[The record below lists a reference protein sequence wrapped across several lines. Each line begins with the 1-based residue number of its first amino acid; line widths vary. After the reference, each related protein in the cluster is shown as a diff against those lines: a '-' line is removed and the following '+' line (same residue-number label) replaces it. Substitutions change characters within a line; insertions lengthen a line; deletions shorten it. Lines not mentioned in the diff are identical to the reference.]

1 VKSKV
6 IQFVMLATVFSAAP
20 LMAQGSLLLHAAI
33 VSANLADYHTTQR
46 GLNAGAWEANPLGR
60 HGQSKMIILKAAGSA
75 VTMTSVEYLWR
86 HDKKAAAVFLA
97 LVTSGATGVVAAHNW
112 KVGSRKLALR

>member
-20 LMAQGSLLLHAAI
+20 LMAQGSLVLHAAI
-33 VSANLADYHTTQR
+33 VSANYADYATTQR
-46 GLNAGAWEANPLGR
+46 GLNAGAYEANPLGR
-60 HGQSKMIILKAAGSA
+60 HGANKMIALKAAGSGLMIGVVQTLWQQDHKTAAIVLA
-75 VTMTSVEYLWR
+75 V
-86 HDKKAAAVFLA
+86 
-97 LVTSGATGVVAAHNW
+97 VTSGATGVVAAHNW